1 MTPKE
6 LVNLPNNEII
16 DFFKSYKISSRL
28 EDFELKISLGINC
41 KYKLVHQ
48 IDNGLAMS
56 TTLYSNIGNIG
67 KGRILK
73 KIGIISATVKI
84 DHKYY
89 PKLEIQVFPVSITV
103 SFFNKQV
110 RAEFIGGEVVRIYK
124 EGTEYNYFTKQSVPF
139 SSLIFYE
146 KT

>member
-16 DFFKSYKISSRL
+16 EFFKSYKISSRL
-28 EDFELKISLGINC
+28 EDFELKISLGISC

-89 PKLEIQVFPVSITV
+89 PKLEIQVFPVGITV

-110 RAEFIGGEVVRIYK
+110 RAEFVCGEDDRIYK
-124 EGTEYNYFTKQSVPF
+124 
-139 SSLIFYE
+139 SSATWKLVREE
-146 KT
+146 KSP

>member
-16 DFFKSYKISSRL
+16 DFFRSYKISSRL
-28 EDFELKISLGINC
+28 ENFELNINLGINC

-48 IDNGLAMS
+48 IDNDLAMPI
-56 TTLYSNIGNIG
+56 TLYSNIGNIG

-84 DHKYY
+84 NHKYY
-89 PKLEIQVFPVSITV
+89 PKLEIQVFPVGITV

-110 RAEFIGGEVVRIYK
+110 RAEFVGGEVVRIYK
-124 EGTEYNYFTKQSVPF
+124 EGTEYNYFIKQSVPF
-139 SSLIFYE
+139 SSLIYYK

>member
-73 KIGIISATVKI
+73 KIGIVSATVKI

-89 PKLEIQVFPVSITV
+89 PKLEIQVFPVGITV

-110 RAEFIGGEVVRIYK
+110 RAEFIGGEELLRLTHGN
-124 EGTEYNYFTKQSVPF
+124 ETGHET
-139 SSLIFYE
+139 
-146 KT
+146 

>member
-28 EDFELKISLGINC
+28 ENFELKINLGINC

-48 IDNGLAMS
+48 IDDSTMS

-89 PKLEIQVFPVSITV
+89 PKLEIQVFPVSITA

-110 RAEFIGGEVVRIYK
+110 RAEFVGGEVARIYK
-124 EGTEYNYFTKQSVPF
+124 EGTEYNYFIKQSAPF
-139 SSLIFYE
+139 SSLIYE

>member
-16 DFFKSYKISSRL
+16 DFFKSYKISSKL
-28 EDFELKISLGINC
+28 ENLVLNINLGINC
-41 KYKLVHQ
+41 KNKLVHQ
-48 IDNGLAMS
+48 MDDLAMS

-73 KIGIISATVKI
+73 KIGIISATVYI
-84 DHKYY
+84 DHKFY

-110 RAEFIGGEVVRIYK
+110 RAEFVGGEVARIYK
-124 EGTEYNYFTKQSVPF
+124 EGTEYNYFIKQSAPF
-139 SSLIFYE
+139 SFLIYK

>member
-28 EDFELKISLGINC
+28 ENFELKINLGINC

-48 IDNGLAMS
+48 IDDSTMS

-124 EGTEYNYFTKQSVPF
+124 EGTEYNYFIKQSAPF
-139 SSLIFYE
+139 SSLIYE

>member
-1 MTPKE
+1 
-6 LVNLPNNEII
+6 
-16 DFFKSYKISSRL
+16 
-28 EDFELKISLGINC
+28 
-41 KYKLVHQ
+41 
-48 IDNGLAMS
+48 MS

-73 KIGIISATVKI
+73 KIGIVSATVKI

-89 PKLEIQVFPVSITV
+89 PKLEIQVFPVGITV

-124 EGTEYNYFTKQSVPF
+124 EGAEYNYFIKQSVSF
-139 SSLIFYE
+139 SSLIYK